1 MGRLT
6 LKAVPGAK
14 HPDIEFIPQPRDA
27 VGSAMDRAPVLK
39 VRLTEPPLDGR
50 ANRAIEKWLGKLS
63 GTPVRI
69 CAGASSRVKTIA
81 FDMDEE
87 NFLAAIK
94 KALGGL

>member
-6 LKAVPGAK
+6 LKAIPGAK
-14 HPDIEFIPQPRDA
+14 HPDIEFIAPSGRSGMA
-27 VGSAMDRAPVLK
+27 NAPVLK
-39 VRLTEPPLDGR
+39 VRLTEPPVDGR
-50 ANRAIEKWLGKLS
+50 ANKAIEKWLGKLS

-69 CAGASSRVKTIA
+69 CAGASSRIKTIA

-87 NFLAAIK
+87 VFLAAIR